1 MLRQLT
7 AGADYGIDTF
17 WRDAMSETASHPAE
31 SAGFGHLTFVYTPN
45 PDGWVTAQIAE
56 FPAAISQGETK
67 EAARRNVLD
76 ALHDLTHEPT
86 PAERIAFSAQARLDE
101 AQAALDAAR
110 DELVDLV
117 GVFRRLITAAR
128 DRTHDRVH

>member
-1 MLRQLT
+1 
-7 AGADYGIDTF
+7 
-17 WRDAMSETASHPAE
+17 MSATASHPTE

-45 PDGWVTAQIAE
+45 PDGWLTVQIAE
-56 FPAAISQGETK
+56 FPAAISQGETE

-101 AQAALDAAR
+101 AQAALDGAR
-110 DELVDLV
+110 EEFVDRF
-117 GVFRRLITAAR
+117 GVFFHRVLSAAR
-128 DRTHDRVH
+128 DRMHDLVH

>member
-1 MLRQLT
+1 
-7 AGADYGIDTF
+7 
-17 WRDAMSETASHPAE
+17 MSATASDPTE

-45 PDGWVTAQIAE
+45 SDGWVTAQIAE
-56 FPAAISQGETK
+56 FPAAISQGATE
-67 EAARRNVLD
+67 EAARLNVLD

-101 AQAALDAAR
+101 AQAALDGAR
-110 DELVDLV
+110 EELVDLF
-117 GVFRRLITAAR
+117 GTFFRRLLSAAR